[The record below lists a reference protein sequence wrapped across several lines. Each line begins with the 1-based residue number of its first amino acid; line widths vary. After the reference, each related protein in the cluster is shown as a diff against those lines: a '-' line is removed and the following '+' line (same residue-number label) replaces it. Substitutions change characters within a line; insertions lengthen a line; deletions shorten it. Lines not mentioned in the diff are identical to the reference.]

1 MLIRFLI
8 RIFEMKLSE
17 AAKMPLTVYS
27 IAAAGQDLEET
38 VSRFDK
44 LVGHNNKPAVL
55 LLALTP

>member
-1 MLIRFLI
+1 
-8 RIFEMKLSE
+8 MKLSE